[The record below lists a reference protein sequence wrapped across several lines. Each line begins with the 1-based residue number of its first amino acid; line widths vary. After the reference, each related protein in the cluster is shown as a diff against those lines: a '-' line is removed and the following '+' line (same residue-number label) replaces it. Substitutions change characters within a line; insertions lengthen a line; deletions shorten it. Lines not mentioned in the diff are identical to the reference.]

1 MSGLLGSAIAGGVRQ
16 VTQGRLND
24 IDRQEQFNMQNA
36 LLQAREDMELRIRES
51 GVQIQE
57 QAAGRERERIKAF
70 STGENGQSVPLQE
83 AATNAYKAGDIDTAK
98 GLISMTPKSDG
109 KVFDSIKL
117 DDGSVMS
124 FDKSTGK
131 GTIIEVGGKKIDV
144 PKTEIDLALKAA
156 GGDAKKAME
165 LLIQQKSK
173 VAAAGRAPRQ
183 PTQFETSRAD
193 FIDANRDNPEMVKN
207 GKLTNQGLQE
217 FNRLGKDDGE
227 YDETTNVQSTDQG
240 DVTTKQRRKARTQ
253 VFENDP
259 LGLRK

>member
-1 MSGLLGSAIAGGVRQ
+1 MSGLIGSMIAGGVRQ
-16 VTQGRLND
+16 AAGGRLHEME
-24 IDRQEQFNMQNA
+24 RQDQFNMQNA
-36 LLQAREDMELRIRES
+36 LLQARQDMELRLRES
-51 GVQIQE
+51 GIQLQE
-57 QAAGRERERIKAF
+57 QAAGRERERVKAY
-70 STGENGQSVPLQE
+70 SSGEDGQGVPLQQ
-83 AATNAYKAGDIDTAK
+83 AATNAYKDGDIDTAK
-98 GLISMTPKSDG
+98 GLISMSPKPDG

-165 LLIQQKSK
+165 LLVQQKSK

-183 PTQFETSRAD
+183 PTQFEMSRAD
-193 FIDANRDNPEMVKN
+193 YIDANRDNPELVKA

-227 YDETTNVQSTDQG
+227 YDESSNVQLTDQG
-240 DVTTKQRRKARTQ
+240 EVTTKQRRKARTQ
-253 VFENDP
+253 VFDNDP